1 MRARVIAMPGID
13 YAIYFVHG
21 LFWAPFGVARLIA
34 RRQAPAGD
42 APAAAAESTAPFSRT
57 LIGIHAFAF
66 ALMYF
71 GLARAVMPGRVPR
84 WFPGQRVVGAVIIIG
99 GGLLMGWAVA
109 SFESWRFR
117 AALAAGHRLA
127 TGGPFR
133 AIRHPI
139 YLGLFLLALGTA
151 IWVPAPIVWA

>member
-1 MRARVIAMPGID
+1 
-13 YAIYFVHG
+13 
-21 LFWAPFGVARLIA
+21 
-34 RRQAPAGD
+34 
-42 APAAAAESTAPFSRT
+42 
-57 LIGIHAFAF
+57 IGIHAFAF

-139 YLGLFLLALGTA
+139 SLGLFLLALGTA
-151 IWVPAPIVWA
+151 IWVPAPIVWAGCVVMAVGSDLRARAEEKLLTGAFGPAYRDYVARSRRFIPGVY